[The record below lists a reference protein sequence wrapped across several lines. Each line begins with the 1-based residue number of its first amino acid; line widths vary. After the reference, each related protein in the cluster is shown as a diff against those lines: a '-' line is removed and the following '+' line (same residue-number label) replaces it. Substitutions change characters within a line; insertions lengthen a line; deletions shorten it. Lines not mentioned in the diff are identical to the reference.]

1 MSELEQQ
8 SSAVSKPHTQTP
20 ERRLRPHSHKNTSP
34 VWVGCILAG
43 DYVCGVCI
51 PGGKIL
57 QDSGRGEGGGTTQ
70 LLLELRVHKTHGRI
84 RQVLQMTDN
93 PIKYSKVLLLRT
105 SYEWL
110 KAESLS
116 PMVVVVP
123 KTARWELCNAFWP
136 ALANG
141 AGHGKVEPG

>member
-93 PIKYSKVLLLRT
+93 PIKKFKS
-105 SYEWL
+105 
-110 KAESLS
+110 AAA
-116 PMVVVVP
+116 P
-123 KTARWELCNAFWP
+123 
-136 ALANG
+136 
-141 AGHGKVEPG
+141 HII